1 MVFTYLASLTN
12 KLLRLDKM
20 SFLAIQAIERVIPK
34 TKVLAVTAK
43 FLEECGWRLEIEED
57 QIVNLPNH
65 LELYVQ
71 SRAFV
76 KADGPDVFLGN
87 HYEAVVY
94 LGYEKIEDNVIPQY
108 GILKMY
114 FNQAGEFV
122 SEDRHSRF

>member
-12 KLLRLDKM
+12 KLLRLDRM
-20 SFLAIQAIERVIPK
+20 SFLTIRDIERVIPK
-34 TKVLAVTAK
+34 TKVLAVTAN
-43 FLEECGWRLEIEED
+43 FLEECGWRLEIED
-57 QIVNLPNH
+57 QMVNLPND

-94 LGYEKIEDNVIPQY
+94 LGYEEDEDNVIPQY